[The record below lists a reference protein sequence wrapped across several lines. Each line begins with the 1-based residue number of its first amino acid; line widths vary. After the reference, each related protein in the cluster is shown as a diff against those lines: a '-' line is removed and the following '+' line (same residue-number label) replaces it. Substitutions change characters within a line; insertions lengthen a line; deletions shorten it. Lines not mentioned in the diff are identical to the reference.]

1 VSRPSPVAVWC
12 ERVIEG
18 GWLLALLLI
27 PAYFNLLSARHF
39 EPDKAT
45 TLRSIVMIMLAAA
58 LIHALEKIS
67 APRTPAN
74 GDVNGAPWWRR
85 VAAAPL
91 AIPTLIYAAVF
102 VLATAVSI
110 APAVSFWGSYQR
122 LQGTFTNL
130 SYISLGVLIALYL
143 RRRAQLDRLVAVR

>member
-45 TLRSIVMIMLAAA
+45 TLRSIVMIMLAAV

-67 APRTPAN
+67 SLTSSCRRGRKRAPP
-74 GDVNGAPWWRR
+74 GGV
-85 VAAAPL
+85 VSPL
-91 AIPTLIYAAVF
+91 C
-102 VLATAVSI
+102 
-110 APAVSFWGSYQR
+110 R
-122 LQGTFTNL
+122 LPF
-130 SYISLGVLIALYL
+130 
-143 RRRAQLDRLVAVR
+143 RP